1 MLNSHGSITFIFI
14 VKAAFYE
21 TDTKFCTAV
30 RDVPSMDDPEEYALH
45 FYSLSVIIQNF
56 CFIKL

>member
-1 MLNSHGSITFIFI
+1 MISSYWPTIFIFI

-30 RDVPSMDDPEEYALH
+30 KDIPPMDDPAEHALNV
-45 FYSLSVIIQNF
+45 YSLRVLF
-56 CFIKL
+56 KTFVL